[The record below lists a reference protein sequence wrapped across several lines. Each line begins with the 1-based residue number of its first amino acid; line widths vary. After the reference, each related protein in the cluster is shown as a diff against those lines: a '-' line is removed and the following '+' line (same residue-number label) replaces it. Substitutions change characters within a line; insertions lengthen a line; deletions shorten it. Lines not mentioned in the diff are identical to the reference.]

1 MQQDLE
7 REGLKNTDGEIGL
20 EQEEEYFILVIRKRN
35 SHTHIFKK
43 LIF

>member
-20 EQEEEYFILVIRKRN
+20 EQEEEYFILVIERN
-35 SHTHIFKK
+35 SHTHIFKN
-43 LIF
+43 

>member
-20 EQEEEYFILVIRKRN
+20 EQEGILHPSN
-35 SHTHIFKK
+35 
-43 LIF
+43 